1 MTWASLL
8 LLIIFALGL
17 LARSLVIATSAALLL
32 VIKSLG
38 LEKITF
44 PWLEKQALDVGL
56 VFLML
61 AVLVPLAD
69 DRVSW
74 PQLRQGLLSAGG
86 LAALVGGLVATRLNL
101 SGLRLLQEQPSIM
114 VALVVGCILGVVW
127 LGGIPVGPLMA
138 AGLAALL
145 LGILSLFGL

>member
-1 MTWASLL
+1 
-8 LLIIFALGL
+8 
-17 LARSLVIATSAALLL
+17 
-32 VIKSLG
+32 
-38 LEKITF
+38 
-44 PWLEKQALDVGL
+44 
-56 VFLML
+56 ML

>member
-17 LARSLVIATSAALLL
+17 LGRSLVIATSVALLL

-56 VFLML
+56 VF
-61 AVLVPLAD
+61 
-69 DRVSW
+69 
-74 PQLRQGLLSAGG
+74 
-86 LAALVGGLVATRLNL
+86 
-101 SGLRLLQEQPSIM
+101 
-114 VALVVGCILGVVW
+114 
-127 LGGIPVGPLMA
+127 
-138 AGLAALL
+138 
-145 LGILSLFGL
+145 